1 MPATETEGFSLDFS
15 QIFKFVKSPPA
26 AGRMGSSLPGRK
38 LSRLTP
44 IRRLPDRHPVRISH
58 GSMRNAGSRK
68 AL

>member
-15 QIFKFVKSPPA
+15 QIFKFVKSPPV
-26 AGRMGSSLPGRK
+26 AGHMGSGLPGRK
-38 LSRLTP
+38 SFAAN
-44 IRRLPDRHPVRISH
+44 PDECRHPVRISH